1 MKRQRKRNPMTI
13 RYVLLGIVLLIGEI
27 GGLIVGSASIF
38 EMVTLDLIVF
48 VPIIIKRFKYNTDL
62 GNMVIEGF
70 ILGAIW
76 LAIWVAAIYISKDN
90 PLLNKIV
97 SWPIGV
103 WGI

>member
-13 RYVLLGIVLLIGEI
+13 RYMLLGIVLLIGEI

-62 GNMVIEGF
+62 GNMLREGF
-70 ILGAIW
+70 ILGAIL
-76 LAIWVAAIYISKDN
+76 LAIGVAAIYISKDN
-90 PLLNKIV
+90 PLLDKIV
-97 SWPIGV
+97 SWPMGV

>member
-38 EMVTLDLIVF
+38 EMVTLDLILF
-48 VPIIIKRFKYNTDL
+48 APIIIKRFKYNTDH
-62 GNMVIEGF
+62 GNMLIEGF
-70 ILGAIW
+70 IRGAIW

-97 SWPIGV
+97 SWPMGV

>member
-48 VPIIIKRFKYNTDL
+48 VPIIIKRFNHW
-62 GNMVIEGF
+62 I
-70 ILGAIW
+70 
-76 LAIWVAAIYISKDN
+76 IYAVNVVYRSTI
-90 PLLNKIV
+90 
-97 SWPIGV
+97 
-103 WGI
+103 

>member
-62 GNMVIEGF
+62 GNMLTEGF

-97 SWPIGV
+97 SWPMGV

>member
-1 MKRQRKRNPMTI
+1 MTNL
-13 RYVLLGIVLLIGEI
+13 RAYLESALGSVISSWNEKDML
-27 GGLIVGSASIF
+27 
-38 EMVTLDLIVF
+38 
-48 VPIIIKRFKYNTDL
+48 
-62 GNMVIEGF
+62 IEGF
-70 ILGAIW
+70 IRGAIW

>member
-1 MKRQRKRNPMTI
+1 MKRQWKRFPLSI

-62 GNMVIEGF
+62 GNMLIEGF

-90 PLLNKIV
+90 PLLDKIV
-97 SWPIGV
+97 SWPMGV

>member
-13 RYVLLGIVLLIGEI
+13 RYVLICIAILIPQ
-27 GGLIVGSASIF
+27 IVGIIGNSGSIF
-38 EMVTLDLIVF
+38 EMVTLDLVLF
-48 VPIIIKRFKYNTDL
+48 VSIFIKRFKYNTDL
-62 GNMVIEGF
+62 GNMLIEGF
-70 ILGAIW
+70 IRGAIW

>member
-62 GNMVIEGF
+62 GNMLIEGF

-76 LAIWVAAIYISKDN
+76 LAICIK
-90 PLLNKIV
+90 
-97 SWPIGV
+97 G
-103 WGI
+103 